1 VDLPLSRQTRLARL
15 YRHAVYK
22 QGPRHLLLPI
32 GEGDLMAQLA
42 SMLDDL
48 VPLADGPAGPIVA
61 SRSIQG
67 S

>member
-1 VDLPLSRQTRLARL
+1 
-15 YRHAVYK
+15 VYK